1 MPNLFNARTI
11 QHLNY
16 SGQKFVKQYA
26 FYDSDT
32 PMALKQGQGH
42 QTWYILIDLEQG
54 YNNTKFEKPRLNSV
68 GEKADDEVFV
78 NLRNTPII
86 SLEYVRKS
94 KTMIYS

>member
-1 MPNLFNARTI
+1 MPNHSSVRII
-11 QHLNY
+11 QRLNN
-16 SGQKFVKQYA
+16 GKQESKKQCA
-26 FYDSDT
+26 VYDSDT
-32 PMALKQGQGH
+32 PVTLK
-42 QTWYILIDLEQG
+42 QTWYELLDPKQG

-94 KTMIYS
+94 KTVVFT